1 MENNSIQLINKD
13 INNSVFNNST
23 QLNVLHK
30 WKLGSLNIRSG
41 KEKLE
46 GARIYGITKEISRE
60 NLEICCLQEVKYRNT
75 GKKIIELDTGVKYNF
90 LWCGQKKRRA
100 AGVGLLIKSERG
112 ITINPPDFNDPR
124 IMGINIVVHGFK
136 IRLVTAYSPTNV
148 SDSES
153 AKDDFYRKLKKACE
167 NRPKN
172 YKLIIA
178 GDFNAETS
186 FVYGKTEFNG
196 SNIMYDEL
204 CNDNGLRLK
213 SLSRQYKLCMPQTFF
228 EHPMEER
235 YTWYSSD
242 KKTKKILD
250 YVLVPKFV
258 NQYITDCLV
267 KPQLDFQSD
276 HRILITTLETPKD
289 KKTRWKPR
297 PPGRRILDIKKL
309 TDAHY
314 QSEYRLKVSEEILKR
329 KSDGL
334 TIDEVSD
341 NLVKSLSN
349 AAAETLPNLN
359 KKKISQLWKDDSALN
374 KLLDDRAKTTKDS
387 IQYVK
392 ISRMIKSRI
401 RKLRN
406 EKLRLEADEL
416 NSFATKREI
425 EALYKSFKSEG
436 STFRE
441 MKRKNDCDPQKMKE
455 YFAKH
460 FGLPENSEEPIELMD
475 APDFIKKLNEIPADF
490 DTLAPEKEE
499 ILNTLKRLKN
509 GKSAN
514 DLPAIYLKSALQSEE
529 LINEILSLFKTIW
542 LTKQIPSK
550 WGHSKLV
557 TIWKGAAKGKAD
569 DPAAYR
575 GIQIGS
581 TFCKILVI
589 MILERTRKWYEKQLL
604 DEQQGFRSC
613 RGTNEGIYILKRIQ
627 QISQQTK
634 RPVSALFIDL
644 TAAFDHVRRKWLF
657 KSIKQRFPNQESNT
671 LIDLLESLYSYTT
684 TSLND
689 SNLDIFEI
697 LVGVRQGG
705 PESPTLFNLFID
717 YVMRIFTQ
725 ECERK
730 NIKFIKPKYTIP
742 KSASTSENNY
752 LGSYGSKI
760 ITWVGYADDIVLV
773 FEDNHN
779 MQEGLI
785 MLNKTFKRFGLKIN
799 VSKTKSMIFNFDG
812 IEAEYPESVCN
823 LDGGRIDNVKK
834 FIYLGASIWYNDPLT
849 GDGELNQRIESAECK
864 YYEHAKK
871 FLNYR
876 INLATR
882 VKILNALV
890 RSRLTYGCQTWT
902 LNTVQM
908 NKLNSF
914 YCGLLRRMIRGGFKR
929 QENRMA
935 FVHSN
940 DAILQICKTE
950 KMQTFIARQQKSF
963 LANVIRREDDALIKQ
978 LTFNSDQIRKR
989 GRSSTL
995 RKTVLQQEKLE
1006 PNTFY
1011 REAILRK
1018 F

>member
-1 MENNSIQLINKD
+1 MQLFK
-13 INNSVFNNST
+13 NNSVLKNVT
-23 QLNVLHK
+23 QLDVKHE

-60 NLEICCLQEVKYRNT
+60 NLTFCCLQEVKYRNT
-75 GKKIIELDTGVKYNF
+75 GKKIIELDNGVKYSF

-112 ITINPPDFNDPR
+112 ITLNPPDFNDPR

-136 IRLVTAYSPTNV
+136 IRLVIAYSPTNV

-153 AKDDFYRKLKKACE
+153 AKDEFYRKLKKACE

-186 FVYGKTEFNG
+186 FVYKKTEFDG
-196 SNIMYDEL
+196 SNMIYDEI

-213 SLSRQYKLCMPQTFF
+213 SFARQYKLCMPQTFF
-228 EHPMEER
+228 EHPIEER

-276 HRILITTLETPKD
+276 HRILVTILETPKS
-289 KKTRWKPR
+289 KMARWKPR
-297 PPGRRILDIKKL
+297 SPEKRILDIKKL

-314 QSEYRLKVSEEILKR
+314 QSEYKLKVSEEILKR
-329 KSDGL
+329 KSENL
-334 TIDEVSD
+334 TMDQVSN
-341 NLVKSLSN
+341 NLVTSLSN
-349 AAAETLPNLN
+349 AAAETLPNIN
-359 KKKISQLWKDDSALN
+359 KKNINQLWKDDSVLN
-374 KLLDDRAKTTKDS
+374 KLLDDRAKTIKDS

-392 ISRMIKSRI
+392 VSRRIKSRI
-401 RKLRN
+401 RKLKN

-416 NSFATKREI
+416 NSFATKKEI

-441 MKRKNDCDPQKMKE
+441 MKRKNNCDPQKMKE

-460 FGLPENSEEPIELMD
+460 FGQPEKSEEPIELMD
-475 APDFIKKLNEIPADF
+475 APDFIKKLKEIPADF
-490 DTLAPEKEE
+490 DTLPPKKEE
-499 ILNTLKRLKN
+499 IVNTLKRLKN

-514 DLPAIYLKSALQSEE
+514 DLPAIYLKSALQSKE
-529 LINEILSLFKTIW
+529 LIDEILSLFETVW

-589 MILERTRKWYEKQLL
+589 VILERTRKWYEKQLL
-604 DEQQGFRSC
+604 DEQQGFRSS
-613 RGTNEGIYILKRIQ
+613 RGTNDGIYILKRVQ

-634 RPVSALFIDL
+634 KTVFALFVDL

-657 KSIKQRFPNQESNT
+657 KSIKQRFPSHDNT
-671 LIDLLESLYSYTT
+671 LINLLESLYSYTT

-689 SNLDIFEI
+689 SDLDTFEI
-697 LVGVRQGG
+697 LIGVRQGG
-705 PESPTLFNLFID
+705 PESPTLFNLFMD
-717 YVMRIFTQ
+717 YVMRIFIQ

-742 KSASTSENNY
+742 RSASTSENKL
-752 LGSYGSKI
+752 LGSYGTKMIS
-760 ITWVGYADDIVLV
+760 WVGYADDIVLV
-773 FEDNHN
+773 FEDNLN

-812 IEAEYPESVCN
+812 LEAEYPDSICSLE
-823 LDGGRIDNVKK
+823 GGRIDNVKK

-849 GDGELNQRIESAECK
+849 GDAELNQRMESAECK

-871 FLNYR
+871 FMNYR
-876 INLATR
+876 INLGTR

-890 RSRLTYGCQTWT
+890 RSRLSYGCQTWT
-902 LNTVQM
+902 LNAVQL

-914 YCGLLRRMIRGGFKR
+914 YCGLLRRMMRDGFKR
-929 QENRMA
+929 KEDRMA

-940 DAILQICKTE
+940 DAILTKCKTE
-950 KMQTFIARQQKSF
+950 KMHTFIARQQKSF
-963 LANVIRREDDALIKQ
+963 LAHIVRKEDDALIKQ
-978 LTFNSDQIRKR
+978 LTFNSDPIRKR
-989 GRSSTL
+989 GRSNTL
-995 RKTVLQQEKLE
+995 RKTVLQHEKIE